1 MLVASWNSPSSVER
15 AAQTSTPGLWFCAA
29 AHCRFGLEAIV
40 MRNRPQVEVEP
51 DVYRSAWNFIRNKA
65 EREAAKFQEQVI
77 AKGDTKAISMWW
89 SIHLAIKELR
99 RTKRQ
104 EHEPLN

>member
-1 MLVASWNSPSSVER
+1 
-15 AAQTSTPGLWFCAA
+15 
-29 AHCRFGLEAIV
+29 

-51 DVYRSAWNFIRNKA
+51 DVYRSAWNFIRTYGKKA
-65 EREAAKFQEQVI
+65 EREAAKLQEQVI
-77 AKGDTKAISMWW
+77 ANGDTKAISLFW

-104 EHEPLN
+104 DHELLN

>member
-1 MLVASWNSPSSVER
+1 
-15 AAQTSTPGLWFCAA
+15 
-29 AHCRFGLEAIV
+29 

-51 DVYRSAWNFIRNKA
+51 DVYRSAWNFIRAYGKKA
-65 EREAAKFQEQVI
+65 EREASKLQEQMI
-77 AKGDTKAISMWW
+77 AKGDTKGISMWW

-104 EHEPLN
+104 DHELLN